1 LSRVTTKLK
10 DFNMSNPF
18 GLPKVLVAEREAR
31 RRQRFRLG
39 VYSVL
44 IGTTVLITGTLIQG
58 CRSQQKASAETVV
71 EKPVLAGND
80 NSANPSTNLPPIPQP
95 PPESA
100 TETNCVTPGS
110 ASLPENVTVPVPVPT
125 PVSHAVHAHSSS
137 PVKASHKTAS
147 VHGSAGVYV
156 VKSGDTLVRIAK
168 AHGIAVN
175 ALKSA
180 NHLKSDRIF
189 AGEKLKMP
197 QANLAAAKVA
207 KN

>member
-1 LSRVTTKLK
+1 LK
-10 DFNMSNPF
+10 EFNMSNPF

-31 RRQRFRLG
+31 RHQRFRLG

-44 IGTTVLITGTLIQG
+44 IGATVLITGTLIQG

-71 EKPVLAGND
+71 EKPALAGND
-80 NSANPSTNLPPIPQP
+80 NTANPSTNLPPIPQP
-95 PPESA
+95 PSESA
-100 TETNCVTPGS
+100 AETNCVTPGS
-110 ASLPENVTVPVPVPT
+110 ASLPENVTAPAPA

-137 PVKASHKTAS
+137 SAKASHKTAS
-147 VHGSAGVYV
+147 VHGTAGVYM

-168 AHGIAVN
+168 AHGTTVN

-180 NHLKSDRIF
+180 NHLKSDRVF
-189 AGEKLKMP
+189 VGEKLKLP
-197 QANLAAAKVA
+197 QTAKVA